1 MITFLTVI
9 HVLACILIVVT
20 ILMQSGKGGGLAE
33 GFSSAENLLGAQT
46 NVVMIK
52 ITTVLALVF
61 LGTCLSLAVL
71 TAKQGTSLM
80 RTVPVRQAHE
90 KKVDVDKLFDQ
101 APTQTITLNAEAPA
115 APSKDVPAEKE
126 EAAVPAVMVNSIK

>member
-9 HVLACILIVVT
+9 HIIACVLLVVT

-46 NVVMIK
+46 NVVMVK
-52 ITTVLALVF
+52 VTTAFGIVF
-61 LGTCLSLAVL
+61 LVTCISLAIL

-80 RTVPVRQAHE
+80 KRVPVRPAQA
-90 KKVDVDKLFDQ
+90 KTVDVDKLFDQ
-101 APTQTITLNAEAPA
+101 APSQTITLNAEAALPA
-115 APSKDVPAEKE
+115 APEAEALTGVTANTTK
-126 EAAVPAVMVNSIK
+126 